1 MNLQNFVSTGPKP
14 WLNIRAHSCELE
26 TDLKAASVSS
36 EGPSESRLFVIKQDP
51 IIPRP
56 DAGFTL
62 LSSDPADERI
72 QVNTAGRGTDVI
84 AYLGDLPSGT
94 PSTIQSDIGNC
105 SVDCDN
111 DANIL
116 AIVEGQARLRLSPNK
131 TLLASQT
138 TSNALSMA
146 ENPGFNSILA
156 TQNGVSRFEI
166 NSAQSFLT
174 GPVGA
179 SGGALIVEDGWL
191 DVQSSGDTFLHCDF
205 AAGVVSIPK
214 PLWVDGYPVLTSITT
229 QGTSVGLNGIVPK
242 QLNSDIDSCRTW
254 TVPANHMQVDEVY
267 CITIS
272 GSFGLITS
280 PQRVRWQIVSNAGT
294 IIDTGYL
301 VCANSPTTFSTE
313 IRFNLRPGNSC
324 WSSSLNRFDVGIQ
337 MTSQVGVL
345 NPTINNPFV
354 VFGNLLNANADVIN
368 IERLTFTR
376 VA

>member
-14 WLNIRAHSCELE
+14 WLNIRAHSCEVE

-72 QVNTAGRGTDVI
+72 QVNTVGRGTDVI
-84 AYLGDLPSGT
+84 AYLGDLPSGP
-94 PSTIQSDIGNC
+94 PSAIQSDIGNC
-105 SVDCDN
+105 RVDCDN
-111 DANIL
+111 DGTIL
-116 AIVEGQARLRLSPNK
+116 ATVGGEARLRLNPDK

-138 TSNALSMA
+138 AANALSMA
-146 ENPGFNSILA
+146 EILGFNRILA
-156 TQNGVSRFEI
+156 TQNGVSRFEL
-166 NSAQSFLT
+166 NSMQSFLT
-174 GPVGA
+174 GPSGA
-179 SGGALIVEDGWL
+179 AGGALVVEDGWL

-229 QGTSVGLNGIVPK
+229 QGTSIPLSGIAPQ
-242 QLNSDIDSCRTW
+242 QLNSDITSSRSW

-272 GSFGLITS
+272 GTFGFITN
-280 PQRVRWQIVSNAGT
+280 PQRVRWRIVSNAST

-301 VCANSPTTFSTE
+301 DCANSPSTFTTE

-345 NPTINNPFV
+345 NPTVINPFV

-368 IERLTFTR
+368 IERMTFAR